1 MNIICR
7 CQDVTEEEIVAAIRQ
22 GATTIDEIK
31 RLVRAGMGPCQGRTC
46 RRLVSQII
54 SRELQIPMKD
64 VYPPTFRP
72 PNRPVPF
79 KLVMAEL
86 ERHDQEE
93 AKQAASSSKRNKQA
107 AKGAGKKPKAGKS
120 KGGAGK

>member
-1 MNIICR
+1 MKIVCR
-7 CQDVTEEEIVAAIRQ
+7 CQDITEEEVIAAIRQ

-54 SRELQIPMKD
+54 SRELKKPAGEI
-64 VYPPTFRP
+64 YPPTFRP

-79 KLVMAEL
+79 KLIMNEYAEQL
-86 ERHDQEE
+86 EAE
-93 AKQAASSSKRNKQA
+93 KKAAEKAAEKA
-107 AKGAGKKPKAGKS
+107 AKAAAKKTAPKGGKKV
-120 KGGAGK
+120 

>member
-1 MNIICR
+1 MKIVCR
-7 CQDVTEEEIVAAIRQ
+7 CQDITEEEVIAAIRQ

-54 SRELQIPMKD
+54 SRELKKPAGDI
-64 VYPPTFRP
+64 YPPTFRP

-79 KLVMAEL
+79 KLIMNEYSEQLEAE
-86 ERHDQEE
+86 
-93 AKQAASSSKRNKQA
+93 KKAAEKAAEKA
-107 AKGAGKKPKAGKS
+107 AKAAAKKVAGKGGKKA
-120 KGGAGK
+120 

>member
-1 MNIICR
+1 MKIVCR
-7 CQDVTEEEIVAAIRQ
+7 CQDITEEEVVEAIQQ

-46 RRLVSQII
+46 RRLVSQILA
-54 SRELQIPMKD
+54 RELKKPVSDI
-64 VYPPTFRP
+64 YPPTFRP

-86 ERHDQEE
+86 ARQEE
-93 AKQAASSSKRNKQA
+93 TARKKAPRT
-107 AKGAGKKPKAGKS
+107 KGGKKA
-120 KGGAGK
+120 